1 MSEFKTTGRIV
12 AIFPT
17 EYRGESRFATR
28 NFVIEIEGQYPQQ
41 VQFQAVQSYCD
52 QLDLHAI
59 GQEVEVSFDLRGRA
73 YVKDGET
80 KYFTTLNAWRIK
92 KVADQ
97 SVASNTMTAPNPP
110 QAASAPKTTYLILDK
125 ENKIVG
131 EKHTIKEA
139 DEEVKLKPYL
149 KISAF
154 EHPPIDDSAQA
165 LFGDDDSLPF

>member
-17 EYRGESRFATR
+17 EYRGERQFASR

-41 VQFQAVQSYCD
+41 VQFQAVQAYSD
-52 QLDLHAI
+52 QLDLYAI

-80 KYFTTLNAWRIK
+80 KYFTTLNAWRVK

-97 SVASNTMTAPNPP
+97 SVAPNTMTAPAPRQSAP
-110 QAASAPKTTYLILDK
+110 QAATAP
-125 ENKIVG
+125 V
-131 EKHTIKEA
+131 A
-139 DEEVKLKPYL
+139 
-149 KISAF
+149 
-154 EHPPIDDSAQA
+154 DDSAQA
-165 LFGDDDSLPF
+165 LFGDDDPNGGLPF